1 MTISGGPVFW
11 LLATLAVAAVVIFFE
26 RFFELRRVQ
35 IDWQDFVKGVINVL
49 ASGNADEAL
58 AICEDTAVPV
68 ANVVATAIRHRDAS
82 ARVLREAVDSQGR
95 AEIGRLDRR
104 LAALAIIGQ
113 IAPLLG
119 LLGTVVGFIK
129 TVLIVNS
136 QELVTRADLLNAS
149 MEALLS
155 AALGL
160 GVAIPVAVMYGMLR
174 VRMERIVVE
183 MEAAA
188 LYLNAAAAGKN
199 ALALL
204 TISDSLVT
212 GEALPAEERQNSFTK
227 MMEIALEIA

>member
-11 LLATLAVAAVVIFFE
+11 LLVALAVAAVVIFFE

-49 ASGNADEAL
+49 GGGNAEEAL

-68 ANVVATAIRHRDAS
+68 ASVVATAIRHRDAG

-95 AEIGRLDRR
+95 AEISRLDRR

-113 IAPLLG
+113 ISPLIG
-119 LLGTVVGFIK
+119 LLGTIIGFIK
-129 TVLIVNS
+129 TVLLINS
-136 QELVTRADLLNAS
+136 QELVVRADLLNSS

-160 GVAIPVAVMYGMLR
+160 GVAIPVAVMYGVLR

-188 LYLNAAAAGKN
+188 SQ
-199 ALALL
+199 
-204 TISDSLVT
+204 IT
-212 GEALPAEERQNSFTK
+212 GYIATREAK
-227 MMEIALEIA
+227 K

>member
-11 LLATLAVAAVVIFFE
+11 LLVALAVAAVVIFFE

-49 ASGNADEAL
+49 GGGNAEEAL

-68 ANVVATAIRHRDAS
+68 ASVVATAIRHRDAG

-95 AEIGRLDRR
+95 AEISRLDRR
-104 LAALAIIGQ
+104 LAARAIIGP
-113 IAPLLG
+113 ISPLIG
-119 LLGTVVGFIK
+119 LLGTIIGFIK
-129 TVLIVNS
+129 TGLLINS
-136 QELVTRADLLNAS
+136 QELVARADLLNSS

-160 GVAIPVAVMYGMLR
+160 GVAIPVAVMYGVLR

-188 LYLNAAAAGKN
+188 SQ
-199 ALALL
+199 
-204 TISDSLVT
+204 IT
-212 GEALPAEERQNSFTK
+212 GYIATREAK
-227 MMEIALEIA
+227 K

>member
-11 LLATLAVAAVVIFFE
+11 LLVALAVAAVVIFFE
-26 RFFELRRVQ
+26 RFFELKRVQ

-49 ASGNADEAL
+49 GGGNAEEAL

-68 ANVVATAIRHRDAS
+68 ASVVATAIRHRDAG

-95 AEIGRLDRR
+95 AEISRLDRR

-113 IAPLLG
+113 ISPLIG
-119 LLGTVVGFIK
+119 LLGTIIGFIK
-129 TVLIVNS
+129 TVLLINS
-136 QELVTRADLLNAS
+136 QELVARADLLNSS

-160 GVAIPVAVMYGMLR
+160 GVAIPVAVMYGVLR

-188 LYLNAAAAGKN
+188 SQ
-199 ALALL
+199 
-204 TISDSLVT
+204 IT
-212 GEALPAEERQNSFTK
+212 GYIATREAK
-227 MMEIALEIA
+227 K